1 MLLMVS
7 FAAAAGGSGCTQKEV
22 IVSKY
27 RAPLWQEQNEQAPYE
42 GWLVTQGWMDEQI
55 ELVK

>member
-1 MLLMVS
+1 MVS